1 MVDRHFCVNGHTI
14 HLGVEQ
20 TRNGWDVKEELDS
33 ALVHVEHH
41 DDWHRVERPMEILEL
56 KADLDGLQAD
66 IPHR

>member
-33 ALVHVEHH
+33 
-41 DDWHRVERPMEILEL
+41 MEILEL
-56 KADLDGLQAD
+56 RADLDGLRAD